1 MSTLHLIG
9 VECLAGLRPG
19 PVSAETAQRIL
30 TRLETRAARAAR
42 ATPGWADLMATAHA
56 TGRTVTIVSNDSSA
70 AAGTNKLPDYA
81 VQYYIDG
88 LASSPR
94 RCTAASSSTTR
105 LWRHRRA
112 ERGAQ
117 ESNCQY
123 LWIKI
128 CRRLRRSTVLRL
140 PVMDLGFPS

>member
-1 MSTLHLIG
+1 MSALHLVG

-19 PVSAETAQRIL
+19 SASAETAQRIL

-105 LWRHRRA
+105 LAPPPRRT
-112 ERGAQ
+112 
-117 ESNCQY
+117 
-123 LWIKI
+123 
-128 CRRLRRSTVLRL
+128 RSARE
-140 PVMDLGFPS
+140 